1 MVLGLVWCK
10 TYVNGIGFV
19 DVKPM
24 LMVLG
29 LLICKTYVNGI
40 GFVPCKTYVIWR
52 NVKINCW
59 SLQV

>member
-1 MVLGLVWCK
+1 MVSWVCWCKTYVNGIGFVENLFAPK

-29 LLICKTYVNGI
+29 L
-40 GFVPCKTYVIWR
+40 FM
-52 NVKINCW
+52 
-59 SLQV
+59 

>member
-1 MVLGLVWCK
+1 MVCLCKTYVNGIGFVWCK

-29 LLICKTYVNGI
+29 L
-40 GFVPCKTYVIWR
+40 FVTLMVYGLCY
-52 NVKINCW
+52 
-59 SLQV
+59 

>member
-1 MVLGLVWCK
+1 MVLVCLCKTYVMILALLCK

-29 LLICKTYVNGI
+29 LLM
-40 GFVPCKTYVIWR
+40 
-52 NVKINCW
+52 
-59 SLQV
+59 

>member
-1 MVLGLVWCK
+1 MLMVCWCK

-29 LLICKTYVNGI
+29 LLM
-40 GFVPCKTYVIWR
+40 
-52 NVKINCW
+52 
-59 SLQV
+59 